1 MKTAIDPSR
10 DSPSAQVT
18 APARRRTAGRTV
30 VGAGGA
36 PRERV
41 SARERLLA
49 AADELFYEGGIHT
62 VGIDR
67 VIERA
72 GVAKAS
78 LYDTFGSKDAL
89 IRAYLEARHDA
100 RKARLTAWL
109 ERYETPRERLLGVFD
124 AMADLMKAKNF
135 RGCAFTRAGSEAA
148 TTSGVRGA
156 CEQARH
162 WMRDLF
168 TGIGREAGLDGAQA
182 DALAVQLCMLYDGAS
197 VMGQIEGSAKP
208 ASAAK
213 EAAAVLFDQALKPAT
228 VPSRPARDAV
238 RKQRRRAA

>member
-1 MKTAIDPSR
+1 MKTITARHSPVASLSTPASAGPS
-10 DSPSAQVT
+10 P
-18 APARRRTAGRTV
+18 RRRTAAQPLPGTAAQGR
-30 VGAGGA
+30 G
-36 PRERV
+36 

-100 RKARLTAWL
+100 RKARLMAWL
-109 ERYETPRERLLGVFD
+109 ERYDAPRERLLGVFD

-135 RGCAFTRAGSEAA
+135 RGCAFTRAGSESAP
-148 TTSGVRGA
+148 TSGVRSA
-156 CEQARH
+156 CDEARG
-162 WMRDLF
+162 WMRELF
-168 TGIGREAGLDGAQA
+168 ARLARDTGLTSDRAETLAAQ
-182 DALAVQLCMLYDGAS
+182 LSILYDGAS
-197 VMGQIEGSAKP
+197 VMGQAERSP
-208 ASAAK
+208 DAAMAARD
-213 EAAAVLFDQALKPAT
+213 AAAVLLDQARIAQKAAKP
-228 VPSRPARDAV
+228 P
-238 RKQRRRAA
+238 RA